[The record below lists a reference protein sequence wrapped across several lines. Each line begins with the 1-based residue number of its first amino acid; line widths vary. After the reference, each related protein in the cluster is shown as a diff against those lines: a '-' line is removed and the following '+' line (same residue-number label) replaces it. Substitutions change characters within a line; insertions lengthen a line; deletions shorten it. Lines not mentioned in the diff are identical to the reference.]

1 MNGWVTGLAKLA
13 CALLVLL
20 LIPVQAV
27 IIPLAA
33 SETMANFPGYHP
45 LAIAGIVWA
54 IVAVACI
61 QSVLVLLWVLL
72 SMVGRGRIFVPTALG
87 VLTAMAWVAAVFTG
101 LMALAFAA
109 LTVTS
114 ALPGLVAIGLIAG
127 ALIGVMAFLV
137 FIVIRGLLSTATS
150 YAAELAEVI

>member
-1 MNGWVTGLAKLA
+1 
-13 CALLVLL
+13 
-20 LIPVQAV
+20 
-27 IIPLAA
+27 
-33 SETMANFPGYHP
+33 
-45 LAIAGIVWA
+45 
-54 IVAVACI
+54 
-61 QSVLVLLWVLL
+61 
-72 SMVGRGRIFVPTALG
+72 
-87 VLTAMAWVAAVFTG
+87 VFTG

-127 ALIGVMAFLV
+127 ALIGVMALLV